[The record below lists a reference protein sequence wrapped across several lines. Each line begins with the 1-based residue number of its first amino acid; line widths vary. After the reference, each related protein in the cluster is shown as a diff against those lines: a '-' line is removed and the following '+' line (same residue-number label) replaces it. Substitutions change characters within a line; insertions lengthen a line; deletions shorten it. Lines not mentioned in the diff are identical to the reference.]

1 MSRDFRGNII
11 TRQIAD
17 EALLRTRGGG
27 GGSSLFIA
35 DGIIFRPGGVAG
47 GNVFTTWASAFA
59 ALQSVQGATTLYVD
73 SSIAAANVPPGTYD
87 GFGAAKLSAYVAGA
101 DVLTILDGAT
111 LHDWAKFEGLVV
123 ACQCL
128 TTNALSF
135 ENNFLF
141 VMDDFASIVLE
152 AGATVPALQTVGG
165 GLFSM
170 ASRLSVL
177 DNSLAPTIPVIDISA
192 NATGRFFVQG
202 AALHFEF
209 LVTGNEVGGPETS
222 TVAWEADG
230 STPPLGSV
238 LFSGTNQ
245 YDPSNSA
252 PNLLYFPAVP
262 GNWAGSPPSTIQQ
275 ALDRIAAN
283 TTNAH
288 PIP

>member
-11 TRQIAD
+11 TRQVAD

-27 GGSSLFIA
+27 GASSAVA

-47 GNVFTTWASAFA
+47 GNVYTTWASAFA

-73 SSIAAANVPPGTYD
+73 SSLAAAQVPPGTYD

-111 LHDWAKFEGLVV
+111 LSDWAKFEGLVV

-141 VMDDFASIVLE
+141 VMDDFASIVLD
-152 AGATVPALQTVGG
+152 AGATVPALQTFGG

-177 DNSLAPTIPVIDISA
+177 DNSLAPTVAVIQISA
-192 NATGRFFVQG
+192 NATGRFFVQD
-202 AALHFEF
+202 AAQHFEF
-209 LVTGNEVGGPETS
+209 LVTGNEIGGVETS

-230 STPPLGSV
+230 STPPLASA
-238 LFSGTNQ
+238 LFSGANQ
-245 YDPSNSA
+245 YDPSDSA
-252 PNLLYFPAVP
+252 PNILYTPAVP
-262 GNWAGSPPSTIQQ
+262 GNWAGTAPKTIQQ

-283 TTNAH
+283 TTNTH